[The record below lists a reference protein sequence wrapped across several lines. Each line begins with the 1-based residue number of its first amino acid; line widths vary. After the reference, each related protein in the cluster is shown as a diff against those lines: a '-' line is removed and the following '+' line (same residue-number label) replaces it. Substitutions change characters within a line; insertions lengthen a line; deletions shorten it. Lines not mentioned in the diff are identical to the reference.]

1 MRRVVLALA
10 SCLVLGWSAA
20 GRADQVVLKDGSVI
34 NTSKPYVLKGNQAI
48 LTLTD
53 GTLVSVPANQI
64 DGKKTAEANAKAAK
78 PSKEKAV
85 VAAPQSP
92 AEAARMKS
100 SRKASIVLSD
110 EDVQHP
116 IANPD
121 GTTSASKGNGE
132 GKVEVTNVQTSR
144 ESGTLMVTGSMQ
156 NTGEGDVVAVSVT
169 VEAVGKD
176 NKTVS
181 TAFGRVAKDSLGSGE
196 KTTFTAEFQ
205 EESSISN
212 VRFVPRW
219 QVKVPVS
226 KAPEGAAAQ
235 PAAGPSQAPA
245 AEQKPAAPEAK
256 KDEIKYVPRGDVAPP
271 PANPAVGAPTNP
283 NAPYFPQPADVV
295 PTQPPQK

>member
-1 MRRVVLALA
+1 M
-10 SCLVLGWSAA
+10 
-20 GRADQVVLKDGSVI
+20 ADQVVLKDGSVI
-34 NTSKPYVLKGNQAI
+34 ATSKPYVLKGNQAI

-53 GTLVSVPANQI
+53 GTLVSIPANQI

-78 PSKEKAV
+78 PAKEKTI
-85 VAAPQSP
+85 AAQPQSP
-92 AEAARMKS
+92 GEAAKMKS
-100 SRKASIVLSD
+100 ARKATIVLSD

-116 IANPD
+116 ISGVD
-121 GTTSASKGNGE
+121 GTTSGSKSNGE

-144 ESGTLMVTGSMQ
+144 AGGMLMVTGSMQ
-156 NTGEGDVVAVSVT
+156 DTGDGDVVAVAVT

-181 TAFGRVAKDSLGSGE
+181 TAFGRVAKDSLSSGE

-205 EESSISN
+205 DETSISN

-219 QVKVPVS
+219 QVKVPVN
-226 KAPEGAAAQ
+226 KAPEGGAADAAPEASPAAA
-235 PAAGPSQAPA
+235 PADA
-245 AEQKPAAPEAK
+245 KPAAPEAK

-271 PANPAVGAPTNP
+271 PANPAVGAPLNA